1 MKKLL
6 LLSAFLI
13 FACSYGQGEQLYAD
27 GTATDQDGNSFEWIS
42 YGSQDWPIE
51 NVEVVTYSDGTPI
64 PQVTDA
70 TEWAS
75 LTTGAWCYFENNQ

>member
-6 LLSAFLI
+6 LLSALLI

-42 YGSQDWPIE
+42 YGSQDWAIE
-51 NVEVVTYSDGTPI
+51 NVEVVTYRNARLLHMI
-64 PQVTDA
+64 IIQKK
-70 TEWAS
+70 EIH
-75 LTTGAWCYFENNQ
+75 